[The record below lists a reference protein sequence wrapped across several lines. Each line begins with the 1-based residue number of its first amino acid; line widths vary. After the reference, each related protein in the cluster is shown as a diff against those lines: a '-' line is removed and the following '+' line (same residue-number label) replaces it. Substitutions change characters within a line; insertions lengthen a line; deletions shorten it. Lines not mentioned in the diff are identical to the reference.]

1 MKIQHLDW
9 ATVFSIHVGEG
20 TKTPLSAPFMQ
31 HSWGSDCYNTIRYIA
46 FAAGPGNVN
55 HWKFGPG
62 WGQKLMTKDY
72 NYQYIYIGDNLSMGT
87 CL

>member
-1 MKIQHLDW
+1 
-9 ATVFSIHVGEG
+9 
-20 TKTPLSAPFMQ
+20 MQ